1 MKVTR
6 TVMISMIIHADDEK
20 TKTIVKEGDEI
31 KIRNQGVKNQEN
43 ESDISTFFIA
53 TLYRIH

>member
-1 MKVTR
+1 
-6 TVMISMIIHADDEK
+6 MISMIIHADDEK